1 MIINENNLLEY
12 IKNYAFI
19 DNLSRSSIIKY
30 FDKLN
35 EKQTLSLI
43 KYFNEERKDVLVFL
57 KSFKDKNICSFEEI
71 KTELDS
77 KTRMKIRLE
86 EKQELESEQDDFLN
100 LINSIDNL

>member
-12 IKNYAFI
+12 IKNYVII

>member
-19 DNLSRSSIIKY
+19 DSFSRSSIIKY

-35 EKQTLSLI
+35 EKQILSLI
-43 KYFNEERKDVLVFL
+43 KYFNEERKDVLFFL
-57 KSFKDKNICSFEEI
+57 KSFKDKNICSFEQI

-77 KTRMKIRLE
+77 KTRIKIRLE
-86 EKQELESEQDDFLN
+86 ERQEIESEQDDFSN
-100 LINSIDNL
+100 LLNSIDNL